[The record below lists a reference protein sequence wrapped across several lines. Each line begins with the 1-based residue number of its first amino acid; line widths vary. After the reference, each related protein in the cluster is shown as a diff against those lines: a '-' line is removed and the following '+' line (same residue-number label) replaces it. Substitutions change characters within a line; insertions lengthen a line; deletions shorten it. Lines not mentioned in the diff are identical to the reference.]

1 MAANRNRISVQLE
14 GGLPFNDH
22 LEMTLPPRMAIE
34 ELAEWSAWVPL
45 AVAREVAPTV
55 PGVYLARRGQDGPI
69 VYVGM
74 AGERRGRGI
83 RGRLNVYSSGKG
95 LVSGL
100 GEAAMDRA
108 LADPTWLRER
118 LHEVEQGHPMRAK
131 AWGQAAL
138 TRADLHIR
146 WTATG
151 DRSSALALEQAV
163 LRTLADVQL
172 WNRAR

>member
-1 MAANRNRISVQLE
+1 
-14 GGLPFNDH
+14 
-22 LEMTLPPRMAIE
+22 MTPTPRAAIE
-34 ELAEWSAWVPL
+34 DFAEWSAWVPL
-45 AVAREVAPTV
+45 AVARAEAPTA
-55 PGVYLARRGQDGPI
+55 PGVYLAREGSDGPI

-83 RGRLNVYSSGKG
+83 RDRLNVYSTGKG

-108 LADPTWLRER
+108 LADPAWLRER
-118 LHEVEQGHPMRAK
+118 LREVEQGHPMRAK

-138 TRADLHIR
+138 TRADLHIC
-146 WTATG
+146 WAVTG
-151 DRSSALALEQAV
+151 DRLSALALERAV
-163 LRTLADVQL
+163 LRTLTNVEL